1 MKKPLVLGVGGVALF
16 AGTVLGMLAL
26 QGRLNHE
33 GTQGIPVLS
42 SFFPAAPQPD
52 PGHEPSGK
60 NDKSDKNGKS
70 DKTDK
75 GKEKKAPGD
84 HAGPTADAPASPAE
98 GGRSDGLGKEKPLP
112 YRQGTSVLK
121 AEANPGSGHG
131 AAKEGGHGGAEA
143 KHEAKQSDQGGEH
156 GAEPAADQGHAGD
169 RAATGNGGKASEA
182 NAVTESTADWNA
194 RVDSVLGQ
202 GQFRPGRLWSFPQME
217 AGMTADELNDILR
230 RAREERLAIERDR
243 GAMVQQRRELDA
255 RERDVADRQDAVL
268 EKLREVEQLR
278 AKLQAEI
285 DEFQSTVLLIR
296 QDEMSGL
303 QSVAKTLASV
313 EAKSAAAVIK
323 KWWETDEGQAR
334 ALKIWTVMEADAA
347 HAILAELDVEM
358 IRQVLEKRLKVVRA
372 QAKPKK

>member
-16 AGTVLGMLAL
+16 AGTVLGTLGL

-42 SFFPAAPQPD
+42 SFFPAAPQTD
-52 PGHEPSGK
+52 PGHEPPGK
-60 NDKSDKNGKS
+60 SGKS
-70 DKTDK
+70 DKGSDK
-75 GKEKKAPGD
+75 GKEK
-84 HAGPTADAPASPAE
+84 AGTGADAPSSSTE

-112 YRQGTSVLK
+112 YRQGASVLK
-121 AEANPGSGHG
+121 AEANPGGGHA
-131 AAKEGGHGGAEA
+131 AAKEGGHGATEA
-143 KHEAKQSDQGGEH
+143 KHEVKQDEH
-156 GAEPAADQGHAGD
+156 GAEAVADHGHAGD
-169 RAATGNGGKASEA
+169 RAAPGNGGKPSEA
-182 NAVTESTADWNA
+182 NAVTESTADWKA

-202 GQFRPGRLWSFPQME
+202 GQYRPGRLWSFPQME

-243 GAMVQQRRELDA
+243 GAIVQQRRELDA

-334 ALKIWTVMEADAA
+334 ALKIWTVMDADAA

-372 QAKPKK
+372 QTKAKK